1 MEEKIDTNDSF
12 FKKILLP
19 EFRDALPTPKSKN
32 STKTES
38 NSKKNLMLDTN
49 QHKTHKKF
57 KSSWAVGR
65 KVNHTH
71 KYIPL

>member
-12 FKKILLP
+12 FKKFLLP

-38 NSKKNLMLDTN
+38 NSKK
-49 QHKTHKKF
+49 KKF
-57 KSSWAVGR
+57 NAGYESAYDPQ
-65 KVNHTH
+65 KVQE
-71 KYIPL
+71 